1 MMTFYS
7 LDLVNHTQEVQQTF
21 SLKWLPGIKV
31 FLIYYRKHNA
41 KTW

>member
-7 LDLVNHTQEVQQTF
+7 LDLANHTQEVQQTF
-21 SLKWLPGIKV
+21 SSSWSRGIKA
-31 FLIYYRKHNA
+31 FLIYYRKNYA

>member
-21 SLKWLPGIKV
+21 SSRWLPEIKA
-31 FLIYYRKHNA
+31 FLIYYGKNYA

>member
-21 SLKWLPGIKV
+21 SLKWSREIKA
-31 FLIYYRKHNA
+31 FLIYYRKNYA

>member
-21 SLKWLPGIKV
+21 SWKWLRGIKD
-31 FLIYYRKHNA
+31 FLIYYLKTYA